1 MQITTSFRVS
11 KEESAPAPAIA
22 IQWALDRMAQAI
34 NEWHQCQRP
43 RRWMASYGG
52 LISGAG
58 YKYEMAADSD
68 TVGLFK
74 MTLEEVKSK
83 CRPTKGEGGVIDTP
97 DHRVLYPVH

>member
-83 CRPTKGEGGVIDTP
+83 CRPTKGECGVIDTP
-97 DHRVLYPVH
+97 DHRVLYSAH

>member
-1 MQITTSFRVS
+1 MQITTSFRVCR
-11 KEESAPAPAIA
+11 EDTAPVSDIA
-22 IQWALDRMAQAI
+22 IHWALDRMVQAI
-34 NEWHQCQRP
+34 NEWHQCPRP

-58 YKYEMAADSD
+58 YKYEMVADGD

-97 DHRVLYPVH
+97 DHRVLYSVH